1 MSTGELRAARWV
13 APRRHPLTKV
23 PEVTAYF
30 WITKVLT
37 TGMGEATSDYLVH
50 QFNREFAVV
59 VGFTAFVVAM
69 VLQFSVRRYNSWVY
83 WFAVSMVA
91 VFGTMAADVLHVGLG
106 IPYAVST
113 AFYSVVLAVI
123 LWLWYRSEGTLSI
136 HSIYTRRRE
145 VFYWATVLAT
155 FALGTAAGDLTARVV
170 GLGYL
175 GSGVM
180 FAVVIAVPYVGYRW
194 FGLNPIVAFWF
205 AYIVTRPLGASFA
218 DWLAWP
224 HSVGGLGFGHGT
236 VSLVST
242 IIIVGLVG
250 YMAVSHKDVMV
261 RRVEP
266 GPDAP
271 RPDARRQ
278 PDTRWSDTW
287 WPDGPR
293 PDARRQPDAPSGWP
307 AQPGPPDRP
316 RPRARPSAEPEPG
329 VYDRPVQPG
338 RHRRQD

>member
-1 MSTGELRAARWV
+1 MSRGELRAARWV
-13 APRRHPLTKV
+13 APQRHPLTKV

-50 QFNREFAVV
+50 RFNPEIAVV
-59 VGFTAFVVAM
+59 AGFTAFVAAM
-69 VLQFSVRRYNSWVY
+69 ALQFSFRRYNTWAY
-83 WFAVSMVA
+83 WLAVVMVA

-113 AFYSVVLAVI
+113 AFYAVVLAVI
-123 LWLWYRSEGTLSI
+123 FVLWYRSEGTLSI

-155 FALGTAAGDLTARVV
+155 FALGTAAGDLTAKVV

-180 FAVVIAVPYVGYRW
+180 FAVVIAIPYVGYRW

-224 HSVGGLGFGHGT
+224 PGAGGLGLGHGV

-242 IIIVGLVG
+242 LIIIGFVG
-250 YMAVSHKDVMV
+250 YMAVSGQDVMV
-261 RRVEP
+261 RSTGPRTPARSGRPASPGPPVRSGRPARSGRSAKPRPPP
-266 GPDAP
+266 GPDGEL
-271 RPDARRQ
+271 RPEI
-278 PDTRWSDTW
+278 
-287 WPDGPR
+287 G
-293 PDARRQPDAPSGWP
+293 
-307 AQPGPPDRP
+307 
-316 RPRARPSAEPEPG
+316 RASCRER
-329 VYDRPVQPG
+329 V
-338 RHRRQD
+338 

>member
-1 MSTGELRAARWV
+1 MVAAVSAHGPAGRDDAESFLGRGDRAVSQRGYRRLDGGRGHRDIRGHDARISRPSARYCRGFEAVLRSHGNRLAILAAMSRGELRAARWV

-50 QFNREFAVV
+50 RFNPEIAVV
-59 VGFTAFVVAM
+59 AGFTAFVVAM
-69 VLQFSVRRYNSWVY
+69 VLQFSVRRYSSWAY

-123 LWLWYRSEGTLSI
+123 FGLWYRSEGTLSI

-155 FALGTAAGDLTARVV
+155 FALGTAAGDLTAKVV

-175 GSGVM
+175 GSGIM
-180 FAVVIAVPYVGYRW
+180 FAVVIAIPYVGWRW
-194 FGLNPIVAFWF
+194 FGLNAIVAFWF

-224 HSVGGLGFGHGT
+224 
-236 VSLVST
+236 
-242 IIIVGLVG
+242 
-250 YMAVSHKDVMV
+250 
-261 RRVEP
+261 
-266 GPDAP
+266 P
-271 RPDARRQ
+271 RF
-278 PDTRWSDTW
+278 S
-287 WPDGPR
+287 
-293 PDARRQPDAPSGWP
+293 
-307 AQPGPPDRP
+307 
-316 RPRARPSAEPEPG
+316 
-329 VYDRPVQPG
+329 
-338 RHRRQD
+338 

>member
-1 MSTGELRAARWV
+1 MSTGDPRARWV
-13 APRRHPLTKV
+13 APARHPLTKV

-50 QFNREFAVV
+50 RFNPEIAVV

-69 VLQFSVRRYNSWVY
+69 VLQFSVRRYNTWIY
-83 WFAVSMVA
+83 WLAVVMVA

-113 AFYSVVLAVI
+113 AFYAVVLAVI
-123 LWLWYRSEGTLSI
+123 FVLWYRSERTLSI

-155 FALGTAAGDLTARVV
+155 FALGTAAGDLTARVI
-170 GLGYL
+170 GLGFL

-194 FGLNPIVAFWF
+194 FGLNPIVGFWF

-224 HSVGGLGFGHGT
+224 PSVGGLGFGHGV

-242 IIIVGLVG
+242 IIIVCLVG

-266 GPDAP
+266 GPQARR
-271 RPDARRQ
+271 RPDARRPDARQ
-278 PDTRWSDTW
+278 PD
-287 WPDGPR
+287 GGVR
-293 PDARRQPDAPSGWP
+293 PDAWLRPDLQSGWP
-307 AQPGPPDRP
+307 VQPGPPAQSRP
-316 RPRARPSAEPEPG
+316 PACPARPGPG
-329 VYDRPVQPG
+329 AFERPVQPG
-338 RHRRQD
+338 RHRRQ

>member
-1 MSTGELRAARWV
+1 MSRGELRAARWV

-50 QFNREFAVV
+50 RFNPEIAVV
-59 VGFTAFVVAM
+59 VGFTAFVAAM
-69 VLQFSVRRYNSWVY
+69 AVQFSVRRYNSWAY

-123 LWLWYRSEGTLSI
+123 FVLWYRSEGTLSI

-145 VFYWATVLAT
+145 LFYWATVLAT
-155 FALGTAAGDLTARVV
+155 FALGTAAGDLTAKVV

-180 FAVVIAVPYVGYRW
+180 FAVVIAIPYVGYRW
-194 FGLNPIVAFWF
+194 FGLNPIVGFWF

-224 HSVGGLGFGHGT
+224 PSVGGLGFGHGI
-236 VSLVST
+236 VSLVSSV
-242 IIIVGLVG
+242 IIIGLVG
-250 YMAVSHKDVMV
+250 YMAATGKDVMV
-261 RRVEP
+261 RSGRPQPSARPGRAPMPGPAARAGRPPMPGPSVRP
-266 GPDAP
+266 GPDGGLRAGPDGGP
-271 RPDARRQ
+271 RAGLDG
-278 PDTRWSDTW
+278 
-287 WPDGPR
+287 GPR
-293 PDARRQPDAPSGWP
+293 PGPYGRP
-307 AQPGPPDRP
+307 AQ
-316 RPRARPSAEPEPG
+316 S
-329 VYDRPVQPG
+329 G
-338 RHRRQD
+338 RHRRPG

>member
-1 MSTGELRAARWV
+1 MSRGELRAARWV
-13 APRRHPLTKV
+13 APQRHPLTKV

-30 WITKVLT
+30 WVTKVLT

-50 QFNREFAVV
+50 RFNPEIAVV
-59 VGFTAFVVAM
+59 AGLTAFAAAM
-69 VLQFSVRRYNSWVY
+69 ALQFSVRRYNSWVY
-83 WFAVSMVA
+83 WLAVVMVA

-113 AFYSVVLAVI
+113 AFYAVVLAVI
-123 LWLWYRSEGTLSI
+123 LVLWYRSEGTLSI

-145 VFYWATVLAT
+145 LFYWATVLAT
-155 FALGTAAGDLTARVV
+155 FALGTAAGDLTAKVV

-180 FAVVIAVPYVGYRW
+180 FAIVIAIPYVGYRW

-224 HSVGGLGFGHGT
+224 PSVGGVGLGHGM

-242 IIIVGLVG
+242 LIIIGLVG
-250 YMAVSHKDVMV
+250 YMAVTGKDVMV
-261 RRVEP
+261 RN
-266 GPDAP
+266 A
-271 RPDARRQ
+271 
-278 PDTRWSDTW
+278 
-287 WPDGPR
+287 GPR
-293 PDARRQPDAPSGWP
+293 PSTRPVPPAAAAAPQVPP
-307 AQPGPPDRP
+307 AQPGGGPG
-316 RPRARPSAEPEPG
+316 PSPHEG
-329 VYDRPVQPG
+329 PVQSG
-338 RHRRQD
+338 RHRRPD

>member
-23 PEVTAYF
+23 PEITAYF
-30 WITKVLT
+30 WIAKVLT

-50 QFNREFAVV
+50 QFNREIAVV
-59 VGFTAFVVAM
+59 VGFTAFVVAIA
-69 VLQFSVRRYNSWVY
+69 LQFWVRRYNTWVY
-83 WFAVSMVA
+83 WFAVVMVA

-123 LWLWYRSEGTLSI
+123 FWLWYRSEGTLSI
-136 HSIYTRRRE
+136 HSIYTPRRE

-155 FALGTAAGDLTARVV
+155 FALGTAAGDFTARVV

-175 GSGVM
+175 GSGIM
-180 FAVVIAVPYVGYRW
+180 FAIVIAVPYVGWRW
-194 FGLNPIVAFWF
+194 FGLNAIVAFWF

-224 HSVGGLGFGHGT
+224 HSFGGLGFGHGV

-242 IIIVGLVG
+242 FIIVGLVA
-250 YMAVSHKDVMV
+250 YMAASHKDVMV
-261 RRVEP
+261 RVGPGLSSRSRLRAGSSEP
-266 GPDAP
+266 A
-271 RPDARRQ
+271 
-278 PDTRWSDTW
+278 
-287 WPDGPR
+287 
-293 PDARRQPDAPSGWP
+293 
-307 AQPGPPDRP
+307 RP
-316 RPRARPSAEPEPG
+316 RPPAPPRPPARSEPAPPPRSRPSPPSRPG
-329 VYDRPVQPG
+329 PYPPAGPGPAPHDRPVQSG

>member
-1 MSTGELRAARWV
+1 MSRGELRAARWV

-30 WITKVLT
+30 WVTKVLT

-50 QFNREFAVV
+50 RFNPEIAVV
-59 VGFTAFVVAM
+59 TGFTAFVAAM
-69 VLQFSVRRYNSWVY
+69 AVQFSVRRYNSWAY

-123 LWLWYRSEGTLSI
+123 FVLWYRSEGTLSI

-145 VFYWATVLAT
+145 LFYWATVLAT
-155 FALGTAAGDLTARVV
+155 FALGTAAGDLTAKVV

-180 FAVVIAVPYVGYRW
+180 FAVVIAIPYAGYRW
-194 FGLNPIVAFWF
+194 FGLNPIVGFWF

-224 HSVGGLGFGHGT
+224 PSVGGLGFGHGM
-236 VSLVST
+236 VSLVSSV
-242 IIIVGLVG
+242 IIIGLVG
-250 YMAVSHKDVMV
+250 YMAATGKDVMV
-261 RRVEP
+261 RSGRPQPSARPGRAPMPGPAARGGRPPMPGPSVRP
-266 GPDAP
+266 GPDGGL
-271 RPDARRQ
+271 RPG
-278 PDTRWSDTW
+278 PDG
-287 WPDGPR
+287 GPR
-293 PDARRQPDAPSGWP
+293 PGPYGRP
-307 AQPGPPDRP
+307 AQ
-316 RPRARPSAEPEPG
+316 S
-329 VYDRPVQPG
+329 G
-338 RHRRQD
+338 RHRRPG

>member
-1 MSTGELRAARWV
+1 MSRGELRAARWV
-13 APRRHPLTKV
+13 TPQRHPLTKV

-50 QFNREFAVV
+50 RFNPEIAVV
-59 VGFTAFVVAM
+59 TGLTAFVAAM
-69 VLQFSVRRYNSWVY
+69 ALQFSVRRYNSWVY
-83 WFAVSMVA
+83 WLAVVMVA

-123 LWLWYRSEGTLSI
+123 FVLWYRSEGTLSI

-155 FALGTAAGDLTARVV
+155 FALGTAAGDLTAKVA

-180 FAVVIAVPYVGYRW
+180 FAVVIAIPYVGYRW

-224 HSVGGLGFGHGT
+224 PSVGGLGLGHGI

-242 IIIVGLVG
+242 FIIIGFVG
-250 YMAVSHKDVMV
+250 YMAATGKDVMV
-261 RRVEP
+261 RN
-266 GPDAP
+266 A
-271 RPDARRQ
+271 
-278 PDTRWSDTW
+278 
-287 WPDGPR
+287 GPR
-293 PDARRQPDAPSGWP
+293 PSARARRPARPGSPARTGPSARPGP
-307 AQPGPPDRP
+307 SATRPGPPPGPGPPGRQDGGLRP
-316 RPRARPSAEPEPG
+316 GP
-329 VYDRPVQPG
+329 YDRPVQSG

>member
-23 PEVTAYF
+23 PEVTLYF

-50 QFNREFAVV
+50 RFNPEIAVV
-59 VGFTAFVVAM
+59 VGFT
-69 VLQFSVRRYNSWVY
+69 
-83 WFAVSMVA
+83 

-113 AFYSVVLAVI
+113 VFFMVVLAVI
-123 LWLWYRSEGTLSI
+123 FVLWYRSEGTLSI

-155 FALGTAAGDLTARVV
+155 FALGTAAGDLTAKVF

-175 GSGVM
+175 GSGIL

-194 FGLNPIVAFWF
+194 FGLNAIVAFWF
-205 AYIVTRPLGASFA
+205 AYIITRPLGASFA

-224 HSVGGLGFGHGT
+224 PSVGGLGLGHGT
-236 VSLVST
+236 VSLVSSA
-242 IIIVGLVG
+242 IIVGFVAYL
-250 YMAVSHKDVMV
+250 AVSHKDVMV

-266 GPDAP
+266 GPS
-271 RPDARRQ
+271 AR
-278 PDTRWSDTW
+278 
-287 WPDGPR
+287 
-293 PDARRQPDAPSGWP
+293 
-307 AQPGPPDRP
+307 PGPAARSRP
-316 RPRARPSAEPEPG
+316 PARSAFEPGSGASEPRPG
-329 VYDRPVQPG
+329 VYDRPVQSG

>member
-1 MSTGELRAARWV
+1 MSTGDPRARWV
-13 APRRHPLTKV
+13 APARHPLTKV

-50 QFNREFAVV
+50 RFNPEIAVV

-69 VLQFSVRRYNSWVY
+69 VLQFSARRYNTWIY
-83 WFAVSMVA
+83 WLAVVMVA

-113 AFYSVVLAVI
+113 AFYAVVLAVI
-123 LWLWYRSEGTLSI
+123 FVLWHRSERTLSI

-170 GLGYL
+170 GLGFL

-224 HSVGGLGFGHGT
+224 PSVGGLGFGHGV

-242 IIIVGLVG
+242 IIIVCLVG

-266 GPDAP
+266 GPQARSGAP
-271 RPDARRQ
+271 
-278 PDTRWSDTW
+278 
-287 WPDGPR
+287 
-293 PDARRQPDAPSGWP
+293 
-307 AQPGPPDRP
+307 
-316 RPRARPSAEPEPG
+316 ARPAGPAMSAGPARPGGPAMPGAPARSRPPARPPGEPEPG
-329 VYDRPVQPG
+329 AFHRPAQSG